1 MFLFFLIGVEEN
13 GTWSLFCPNE
23 APGLGDCYGEKFNAL
38 YTKYEQEGK
47 ARKTIDAQ
55 KLWFAIM
62 EAQIE
67 TGMPYMLYKGKL
79 DSTLACYCDF

>member
-1 MFLFFLIGVEEN
+1 MYLGVEQN
-13 GTWSLFCPNE
+13 GQWSLFCPNE
-23 APGLGDCYGEKFNAL
+23 APGLDQCYGDKFNAL
-38 YTKYEQEGK
+38 YTKYENEGK

-55 KLWFAIM
+55 KLWFAIL

-79 DSTLACYCDF
+79 FFFINRPLN